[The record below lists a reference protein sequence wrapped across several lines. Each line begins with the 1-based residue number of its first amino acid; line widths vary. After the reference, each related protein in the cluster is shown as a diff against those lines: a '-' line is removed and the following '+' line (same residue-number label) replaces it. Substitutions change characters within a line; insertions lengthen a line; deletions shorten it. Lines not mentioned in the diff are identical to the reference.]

1 MLSAINV
8 SKSYGDKILFQNLN
22 LNLVTGQRIALIGLN
37 GTGKSTFLN
46 ILAGETSSDTGNIS
60 TKRNITIGYLKQE
73 TELGS
78 DKVLLEEVLEESP
91 EATILRNKITS
102 TYESFAN
109 TSSEKQTQLFK
120 EINQLEKS
128 LETVGE
134 GFKEHE
140 AKTILSG
147 LGFKQNEFLRPLRE
161 FSGGWL
167 MRAALSKLLLRN
179 PDILL
184 LDEPTNHLDL
194 EANLWFEHYLSS
206 FRGSVVVTSHDR
218 TFLNHVS
225 TMVLAIEQ
233 DEVVLQKGNYD
244 SYITSREKALQ
255 AKQSAAAR
263 QERELE
269 KQMRFVDRF
278 RYSARKA
285 TQVQSRLKQL
295 NKIQQ
300 VQIPRSTRRV
310 HYSFPKPARAET
322 KVISLA
328 NVSKAYAN
336 KIVYTDLNLTLT
348 RGDRVALVG
357 PNGAGK
363 TTLLRILAGVLSFDE
378 GEKKIGHNVTT
389 GYYAQHLLELLN
401 PNNSLVQEVRQVAPE
416 ESDQNLRKILGGFLF
431 SGDDVLKHI
440 SVLSGGEKARMALAK
455 LLLQRSNLLL
465 MDEPTNHL
473 DITSREILADALS
486 DYEGT
491 LCFITHD
498 RTLIQQIANKIIEV
512 DNGKITIFDGDYDSY
527 LYQKQS
533 KINLNDNNNTAPENI
548 LNNQSMNEKSKS
560 VQTDDRQIRRNLKKE
575 ASRIAKRVKEIDDKL
590 ETYPAQF
597 AELETLF
604 SNPEKFESSDHL
616 ASSGEKYQALKDEEE
631 SLWKEWEQLA
641 LESES
646 VDHKISELD

>member
-46 ILAGETSSDTGNIS
+46 ILAGEASPDTGNIS

-73 TELGS
+73 TDLGS

-91 EATILRNKITS
+91 EATVLRNKITNA
-102 TYESFAN
+102 YESFAN

-128 LETVGE
+128 LETIGE

-179 PDILL
+179 PDVLL

-194 EANLWFEHYLSS
+194 EANLWFENYLSS

-218 TFLNHVS
+218 TFLNHIS

-233 DEVVLQKGNYD
+233 NEVVLQKGNYD

-295 NKIQQ
+295 NKIAQ
-300 VQIPRSTRRV
+300 VEIPRSTRRV

-328 NVSKAYAN
+328 NISKAYAN

-363 TTLLRILAGVLSFDE
+363 TTLLRILAGVLSFDD
-378 GEKKIGHNVTT
+378 GERKIGHNVTT

-401 PNNSLVQEVRQVAPE
+401 PNNSLLQEVRQVAPE

-473 DITSREILADALS
+473 DITSREILADALN

-512 DNGKITIFDGDYDSY
+512 DNGNITIFAGDYDSY
-527 LYQKQS
+527 FYQKQS
-533 KINLNDNNNTAPENI
+533 KINMNDNNDTAAKNI
-548 LNNQSMNEKSKS
+548 PKNQSLNGKSKP
-560 VQTDDRQIRRNLKKE
+560 VQTDDQQIRRNLKKE

-590 ETYPAQF
+590 ETYSAQF

-604 SNPEKFESSDHL
+604 SNPEKFKSSDHL
-616 ASSGEKYQALKDEEE
+616 ASSGEKYQALKNEEE

>member
-46 ILAGETSSDTGNIS
+46 ILAGEASPDTGNIS

-73 TELGS
+73 TDMGS

-91 EATILRNKITS
+91 EATVLRNKITNA
-102 TYESFAN
+102 YESFAN

-128 LETVGE
+128 LETIGE

-179 PDILL
+179 PDVLL

-194 EANLWFEHYLSS
+194 EANLWFENYLSS

-218 TFLNHVS
+218 TFLNHIS

-233 DEVVLQKGNYD
+233 NEVVLQKGNYD

-295 NKIQQ
+295 NKIEQ
-300 VQIPRSTRRV
+300 VEIPRSTRRV

-328 NVSKAYAN
+328 NISKAYAN

-363 TTLLRILAGVLSFDE
+363 TTLLRILAGVLSFDD
-378 GEKKIGHNVTT
+378 GERKIGHNVTT

-401 PNNSLVQEVRQVAPE
+401 PNNSLLQEVRQVAPE

-512 DNGKITIFDGDYDSY
+512 DNGKITIFAGDYDSY
-527 LYQKQS
+527 FYQKQS
-533 KINLNDNNNTAPENI
+533 KINMNDNNDTAAKNI
-548 LNNQSMNEKSKS
+548 PKNQSLNGKSKP
-560 VQTDDRQIRRNLKKE
+560 VQADDQQIRRNLKKE

-604 SNPEKFESSDHL
+604 SNPEKFKSSDHL